1 MDCSSLL
8 AKLSIS
14 FFSGKKNLR
23 KVSVCYLFLILV
35 CVFSSCEV
43 GLGSAVDTQPPEI
56 TIEYPFVDSV
66 IREEFIIS
74 GTCKDETSVNNVN
87 VVFTNIN
94 DNSKRYEYIATVDNK
109 TNSWHCWVNKQ
120 NSNGTYSIP
129 DGSYEVSV
137 TAIDN
142 AKRTT
147 TVNKTYKIDNTAPV
161 LILQNPSTT
170 IDSTSSNIF
179 GQSLKVVGQLADTNN
194 VDCLVFSVYDLNDKL
209 IKQTKSFNVAQ
220 NMDVVLGTFN
230 EKDSFYDLIYG
241 NENVSTKEFRFKI
254 SVSDEA
260 RIYKGSE
267 EKSLESERGNTT
279 NGYYLRNDIYS
290 PILTNYKISTQVLYS
305 IFDGSYDGQINIE
318 EVKNSL
324 KQFFID
330 SNESQDIEGQIA
342 KVKPFGTF
350 ALNPKNNPTYSV
362 SALDPLDEA
371 CTWNDRSKTRNDSV
385 VINALMGL
393 GEAPLDVSSFCVKF
407 YKLDVDGIKSAE
419 EPLVIIKKE
428 ADCSEE
434 EKAIRETL
442 IKSVGD
448 SYQIT
453 IRLEGIEDIKSNSRY
468 EVVLEGI
475 DKDGNEFDI
484 DDTRYC
490 FLVSAGSSVPSLE
503 VSEPAKSVTYVK
515 KEAAAHFEGIAE
527 SRSGGDNAYCTVY
540 ATING
545 KESDKINGKFNSD
558 LDWTLD
564 IPSEKFS
571 QSISETYT
579 VKIIARDENGLS
591 VSKEFS
597 VYYDVVNPEVEIT
610 ISPTVEYEENTTVKI
625 DGSDVNFEKAVT
637 YVNGIISL
645 KGTVTD
651 DDAFGSG
658 SCKILGELKDSV
670 EIPEDWKKIIT
681 DDVVCGIETSI
692 TNMYKLSLDTNI
704 FKDNQDVVVRIEAK
718 DRAGLE
724 AVKETSI
731 KVNQYTDKPIITIT
745 SDIDVSVDSES
756 KINSDKNLVD
766 SRSNVISFT
775 VNDDD
780 GIQDIFV
787 TLIAAP
793 NGVALG
799 KSASYA
805 KDSKPTS
812 QNVKYELPKVEGAY
826 KLKITAKDKNDVS
839 IQNESPEF
847 FVAFDNDIPSLN
859 ITQIIPLTKKQDG
872 SLQEEN
878 PINYYE
884 GMFAPSLFRVKGTAS
899 DTSGI
904 EGIYYLNGDTKTK
917 VASGNNVL
925 NFDWADNC
933 VEETLGN
940 NKRRTYFVKDKFG
953 RETSVV
959 IKYNV
964 DTVNPKFN
972 SNYIFVHGTNTLGK
986 NPISISEAIKENT
999 WFTNGTIKIEGKGTS
1014 STETALEEENIN
1026 TLSIKYGDNVSSI
1039 NTAEFN
1045 KFTGTILFEDG
1056 QSQNVVLSAEDKAKN
1071 KSNLLNI
1078 SLNIDSM
1085 IPEVSA
1091 AALNVNDS
1099 VTNADSVEI
1108 TYSAQDATSGL
1119 AEVIVGTKAGFTSNV
1134 ATKVV
1139 SGKTINSGTI
1149 SVPTANL
1156 GKDGTYT
1163 LYIRVKDLAGNISV
1177 DKEAGT
1183 FTLDKTAPEVPV
1195 AKIVPSK
1202 GSRVNNTITISGT
1215 VMDNNFADVSVPV
1228 LWYKDSSTWKVVDGS
1243 AISNANRTDNEW
1255 NLEFDTT
1262 KIVPVV
1268 NGVVAKDIKFQVRF
1282 VDAAG
1287 NQTALLS
1294 DDAYSLIID
1303 PDSDRPKI
1311 KFSEIKSK
1319 SGTIRKYATSISGII
1334 DDDDGIQVVKIA
1346 STPKTLSQ
1354 WQSYVQEG
1362 KVEISGTS
1370 FTYTPSDDKDG
1381 ERQLYF
1387 YIKDNGGTE
1396 FYTDSENTLVQPY
1409 VQFVGNNNFVNN
1421 DEVISYKID
1430 SNPPSIDLIVC
1441 GTGTTVNEAREDA
1454 KNKLAIKEEMGSAT
1468 FVGGL
1473 KKYVVFGIKASDING
1488 VNSITAT
1495 NEKAS
1500 NKTVNFA
1507 YDSTSNA
1514 YLSTTTVDASLYGT
1528 SAIIPETMNVT
1539 AKDNCELVTTRQK
1552 SITFCN
1558 VAPDVNV
1565 TYPTGDTVTGVVT
1578 VRGTT
1583 VPAVSGIEIS
1593 SINYVVV
1600 NNAIKAK
1607 SDSDIISYIKAQS
1620 SSQTNNGSV
1629 TAWEFIFDGQDNELL
1644 PSTDGELVNY
1654 SNIPHTSDGIY
1665 SLPIYLLV
1673 TDELGNERLN
1683 KNHSIKYNPY
1693 SDRPTTE
1700 IVYPTVDVNSENAKL
1715 SGAIR
1720 VSGMALDNESVGK
1733 VFIQIDCNKDGVFDS
1748 SDINILSAML
1758 DKDSN
1763 PIYQITRVSD
1773 IHGDITADPTFWGI
1787 EVKGTASWY
1796 YTINTYEELQNSY
1809 TKDTSKNLYNISIR
1823 VAAIDNN
1830 EKLGP
1835 WSAPLD
1841 LVIDPDAPTIG
1852 SSVSPYL
1859 ENADGTSR
1867 INYEADMYLSGQW
1880 YLVTSVEDDN
1890 GISSVTYN
1898 QADDES
1904 RFASGNLISMSSS
1917 WTRTNLTYDS
1927 GTKGYTVK
1935 IPLNTTVG
1943 AGRTCVRINAKED
1956 TDTALSASAIY
1967 SFNYDNTAPTIN
1979 TVVQNGQIFENAA
1992 VLQNSNNKLTVGGTV
2007 TDANSG
2013 FERVIFYFSRR
2024 TKNSNQLRVYD
2035 PMINNSKEYVLKS
2048 DGTVENGIVRNN
2060 LGTNAN
2066 PIYVYE
2072 LKQNVT
2078 RPTETQLELT
2088 SENDH
2093 IREGGLVRIGG
2104 TYHRI
2109 DDVNGTTLS
2118 ISPACNDTSDSVEE
2132 VYFPIAQVVDNTVA
2146 EQVKEFTAEGCIF
2159 TKGDDGDGMPESIVK
2174 TGVTWE
2180 WDATIHSNF
2189 IPDGPVEFTVIAFDK
2204 SGNVSAKEYSAT
2216 IQNCRPR
2223 IAKLHLA
2230 TDLTGDSKYSDNE
2243 FESYNIL
2250 NVTGEGQYNYAFN
2263 TENYDNITRKAF
2275 TIKNKLAVIPEVVN
2289 GSGNGEISLVFNNS
2303 ATNENPTTGS
2313 GSSLISTTESANIS
2327 SINGNPY
2334 VLSNEVLVGSASPS
2348 ESNDGNNKSMSF
2360 TFWDSTEE
2368 LTQGQDTQYAVIR
2381 IKDFVVDITDGIVPN
2396 VKVNPFYW
2404 NDKNDNSL
2412 YNNSKENG
2420 HIELEKDL
2428 PSSKFNSA
2436 SGVYDKDPKVSGKIT
2451 FTGFAYDD
2459 VRISDLYFKFPGFTP
2474 SNNLGTS
2481 GTYYKFATYNSANGT
2496 WQKASATMA
2505 SNSWEVS
2512 IDSTSEGTY
2521 FNQNGHKVKWTIS
2534 IDTAKITN
2542 SAAADVSFALQ
2553 VKDHKGNVSSS
2564 STTGTDGTDSYNK
2577 PSYKVDVVP
2586 YIRNVTRNTS
2596 FNTNRSRS
2604 GAYPL
2609 ARGETDNTLT
2619 GFNLGNTVTSVDDVN
2634 YGVNTTSDGSGTTV
2648 AFYDTQFKKDDELIE
2663 FDFRSGSVDGYL
2675 FVKVNGIMSLN
2686 NLNNNAAEYNK
2697 ESVEN
2702 VDSTQYW
2709 TDDRYVRVWQ
2719 SKDADY
2725 FNGSDNGAYP
2735 TMDISDNGNLYATY
2749 IDNSASKI
2757 YYNKLGTNS
2766 KQQIYYSFD
2775 PAEETDICVT
2785 VDEDGNDKINVM
2797 YLANYFSTP
2806 NWYLSGGWTGG
2817 IYVYDNQGDQFY
2829 PGRYQEGS
2837 GTYMYAHRFELQ
2849 AWNQNL
2855 YQFKNLRMARNDGKN
2870 AGYIHVAYYDKLT
2883 SSIHYSVIAGNHQT
2897 SQRVRY
2903 YDYSSCWVNIDGD
2916 FDNDDKTNYNGKTYL
2931 SADPIM
2937 GDEYTASMETDGA
2950 SICLDDSRFI
2960 NTSSGKRTNATGEY
2974 CDIALNNN
2982 GYPVIAYYDVN
2993 STLRL
2998 AFASDSFP
3006 KGEGAASKWTVQDVM
3021 NVNDSNYNRPMACYI
3036 ACEFDE
3042 SGYLHIVFQ
3051 NVKNQLIYLKSKSNG
3066 VSASGKYEFED
3077 SVVLAD
3083 YGMRMDMHIKGN
3095 TPYISYISSVNSADG
3110 LCLAFYDSTLD
3121 LDCDGNAEG
3130 GWEAMA
3136 APLSR
3141 RVNDI
3146 RTSVAINPTPTST
3159 KYTGISA
3166 YTGITCGWEAAIGY
3180 TPGDFYRVAF
3190 YIGTGNGH

>member
-1 MDCSSLL
+1 MIIFSILTKSIFSNFKSKILYGTVTCSMLVM
-8 AKLSIS
+8 
-14 FFSGKKNLR
+14 F
-23 KVSVCYLFLILV
+23 LFL
-35 CVFSSCEV
+35 FSSCEV

-129 DGSYEVSV
+129 DGSYEVSA

-571 QSISETYT
+571 QTISETYT

-1078 SLNIDSM
+1078 SLNIDSI

-1268 NGVVAKDIKFQVRF
+1268 NGVVAKDVKFQVRF

-1396 FYTDSENTLVQPY
+1396 FYTASENTLVQPY

-1904 RFASGNLISMSSS
+1904 RFGSGNLVSMSSS
-1917 WTRTNLTYDS
+1917 WTGTNLVYDS

-1979 TVVQNGQIFENAA
+1979 TVVQNGQTFANEA

-2024 TKNSNQLRVYD
+2024 TKGSNCLRVYD

-2066 PIYVYE
+2066 PIYIYE

-2078 RPTETQLELT
+2078 RPTETQIQLI
-2088 SENDH
+2088 SQNDH

-2118 ISPACNDTSDSVEE
+2118 ISPACNDSSDSVEE

-2313 GSSLISTTESANIS
+2313 GSSLISTTESANSS

-2404 NDKNDNSL
+2404 NGKNDNSL

-2428 PSSKFNSA
+2428 PSSKFSSA

-2459 VRISDLYFKFPGFTP
+2459 VRISELYFKFPGFTP

-2481 GTYYKFATYNSANGT
+2481 GTFYKFATYNSANGT

-2521 FNQNGHKVKWTIS
+2521 FNQNGHKIKWTIS

-2577 PSYKVDVVP
+2577 PTYKVDVVP
-2586 YIRNVTRNTS
+2586 YIRNVARNTS

-2686 NLNNNAAEYNK
+2686 NLNNNAVEYNK

-2725 FNGSDNGAYP
+2725 FNGSSLPIDPSMSVGSGGVLYAAYGKGTKGYYNTLNGA
-2735 TMDISDNGNLYATY
+2735 TET
-2749 IDNSASKI
+2749 
-2757 YYNKLGTNS
+2757 
-2766 KQQIYYSFD
+2766 QIYHTYD
-2775 PAEETDICVT
+2775 AIADTDIYVT
-2785 VDEDGNDKINVM
+2785 DKGKVNVG
-2797 YLANYFSTP
+2797 YLANYYSSPSWTP
-2806 NWYLSGGWTGG
+2806 ISQYSGGVQ
-2817 IYVYDNQGDQFY
+2817 IYDSSAGLVNL
-2829 PGRYQEGS
+2829 GRDPAVN
-2837 GTYMYAHRFELQ
+2837 AHRFELLYHNKME
-2849 AWNQNL
+2849 NQFSNIRI
-2855 YQFKNLRMARNDGKN
+2855 KRNSSNNDELVH
-2870 AGYIHVAYYDKLT
+2870 IAYYDKT
-2883 SSIHYSVIAGNHQT
+2883 TKSVHYSVQYGNH
-2897 SQRVRY
+2897 V
-2903 YDYSSCWVNIDGD
+2903 YSGDGSGADWYSYSNSWVNIDGGS
-2916 FDNDDKTNYNGKTYL
+2916 DDDDTYNYNGKLISYDHQ
-2931 SADPIM
+2931 SGAVYED
-2937 GDEYTASMETDGA
+2937 TAYTDGA
-2950 SICLDDSRFI
+2950 SILIPDSQFA
-2960 NTSSGKRTNATGEY
+2960 NTATKKRAEATAQFL
-2974 CDIALNNN
+2974 DIALTSQ
-2982 GYPVIAYYDVN
+2982 GMPVIVYADVD
-2993 STLRL
+2993 STIRV
-2998 AFASDSFP
+2998 ARANTTFARGSGKETSWTIQEIMSPSDP
-3006 KGEGAASKWTVQDVM
+3006 
-3021 NVNDSNYNRPMACYI
+3021 NYNAQNIGYL
-3036 ACEFDE
+3036 ACEIDDND
-3042 SGYLHIVFQ
+3042 YLHIVFT
-3051 NVKNQLIYLKSKSNG
+3051 NALNELVYIKSG
-3066 VSASGKYEFED
+3066 SAQAWGGAYEFGTSEIIAPQA
-3077 SVVLAD
+3077 SK
-3083 YGMRMDMHIKGN
+3083 MDMYIKGT
-3095 TPYISYISSVNSADG
+3095 TPYVSYITSVGSADG
-3110 LCLAFYDSTLD
+3110 LCLAFFDSTLD
-3121 LDCDGNAEG
+3121 LNGDGTKG
-3130 GWEAMA
+3130 DWETMA
-3136 APLSR
+3136 APLTKR
-3141 RVNDI
+3141 INDV
-3146 RTSVAINPTPTST
+3146 RTSVVVNPTPSTSI
-3159 KYTGISA
+3159 YNQVL
-3166 YTGITCGWEAAIGY
+3166 TCWEAAIGY

-3190 YIGTGNGH
+3190 YIGTGKGH